1 MITVEQIHICLYAID
16 LRNILLTLVVL
27 LKRCTFVNVLFR
39 EAPASQLYF
48 VWGVF
53 QLNYNKAVH

>member
-27 LKRCTFVNVLFR
+27 LRRCTFVNVLFR

-48 VWGVF
+48 V
-53 QLNYNKAVH
+53 